1 MAAPLRLALF
11 DCDGT
16 LVDSFA
22 AMHDAMGAACLECGQ
37 VAPTPDQHR
46 AVMGIPPRLQMQR
59 FYPQLDAAQHQP
71 IVDAFFRHFR
81 GAAQVEP
88 LYPGAREVLHQLDTA
103 GWLMGVATAKS
114 SRGLQKN
121 LDDHGLHHHFLN
133 LQTIDTNPAK
143 PNPEMVLKA
152 MRSLGVD
159 MANTVMIGDSIY
171 DMEMARNAGV
181 LPIGVAWGYHDARSL
196 TAAGARTIAPDF
208 ASLPALLAELMPC
221 ES

>member
-37 VAPTPDQHR
+37 VAPTPEQHR

-59 FYPQLDAAQHQP
+59 FYPQLDALQHQP

-88 LYPGAREVLHQLDTA
+88 LYPGAREVLQQLDTA
-103 GWLMGVATAKS
+103 GWLMGIATAKS

-121 LDDHGLHHHFLN
+121 LDEHGLRHHFLS
-133 LQTIDTNPAK
+133 LQTIDNNPAK
-143 PNPEMVLKA
+143 PNPDMVLNA
-152 MRSLGVD
+152 MRALGVD
-159 MANTVMIGDSIY
+159 AGNTVMIGDSVY
-171 DMEMARNAGV
+171 DMEMARHAGV
-181 LPIGVAWGYHDARSL
+181 IPLGVAWGYHDARSL
-196 TAAGARTIAPDF
+196 TAAGARAIAPDF
-208 ASLPALLAELMPC
+208 AALPALLAQLMPC
-221 ES
+221 EP